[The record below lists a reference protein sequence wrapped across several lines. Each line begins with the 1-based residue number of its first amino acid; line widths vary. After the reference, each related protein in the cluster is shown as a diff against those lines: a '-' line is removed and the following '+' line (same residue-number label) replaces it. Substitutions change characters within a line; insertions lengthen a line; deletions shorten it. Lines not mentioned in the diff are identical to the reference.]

1 MKIPNPFKKK
11 KKEKG
16 YGAKYTPEYAP
27 SAFSSHKEHNPFPG
41 VSQYDT
47 GAGAFG
53 VKQSPIKSEQIAT
66 PTSGHKSSRVMRT
79 SYLTGGVFASDGM
92 WREYPIIPFN
102 KRFDYYFTVGKVQNI
117 VDSMQTDIT
126 NRKWYFKD
134 TTDGGKG
141 GAYTKELKAIEHW
154 GKHEVQITQMFEEII
169 QDWAV
174 GGTYIVSPKD
184 WMPIQL
190 ISIRAKIRDV
200 EGNTLQYVQ
209 VIDGQEL
216 HLDASEFLEIPYK
229 AVDRLAWGAGLFDSL
244 MNDRWTDMDGRQVIA
259 QLDWYKQKL
268 QDFGRIIHNHSNPLD
283 IYMAAEGEDVGQE
296 TIDND
301 LLPLIGG
308 AKPGDKLIINKRLEV
323 IENKTDGKSRFV
335 EYSDANDEEIEAG
348 LQSSKN
354 RLLTEPSA
362 MADAGEAGDQ
372 DDDRILGIMEKL
384 KIFMNK
390 HVIPNVLG
398 VEPGWIE
405 FEWGEKDSFHQQ
417 MPPYLS
423 EALQAGVYTPE
434 EVLQILIDKHG
445 WERPQLDVENQ
456 KRQDDRLAT
465 QAQQLTD
472 SETKANEEALIRF
485 RMEKAEISKRTK
497 LLENVEQQLEDLK

>member
-1 MKIPNPFKKK
+1 MKWIKKLFKK
-11 KKEKG
+11 ETKG
-16 YGAKYTPEYAP
+16 YGAKYTPPVPENGRRI
-27 SAFSSHKEHNPFPG
+27 SEPFQGMSP
-41 VSQYDT
+41 YNND
-47 GAGAFG
+47 AAAFG
-53 VKQSPIKSEQIAT
+53 VKTPIKQEQITT
-66 PTSGHKSSRVMRT
+66 PTGGKKSSKVMRT
-79 SYLTGGVFASDGM
+79 SYLTGGVFASDGS

-102 KRFDYYFTVGKVQNI
+102 KRYDYYFTVGKVQNI

-126 NRKWYFKD
+126 NRKYYFKD
-134 TTDGGKG
+134 TTDGGHG
-141 GAYTKELKAIEHW
+141 GAYTKELKAMEHW
-154 GKHEVQITQMFEEII
+154 AKHEVQVSQMFEEIVENWTI
-169 QDWAV
+169 
-174 GGTYIVSPKD
+174 GGTYIVSPED

-200 EGNTLQYVQ
+200 EGNTLQYIQ
-209 VIDGQEL
+209 VIDGQEI
-216 HLDASEFLEIPYK
+216 HLDASRFLEVPYK

-244 MNDRWTDMDGRQVIA
+244 MNDRWTDMDGRQVIS

-283 IYMAAEGEDVGQE
+283 IYTPAEGEQVGQE

-301 LLPLIGG
+301 ILPLIGG
-308 AKPGDKLIINKRLEV
+308 AKPGDKLVINKRLEV
-323 IENKTDGKSRFV
+323 VENKTDGRSRFT
-335 EYSDANDEEIEAG
+335 EYSEANDEEIEAG

-398 VEPGWIE
+398 IEAGWIE

-417 MPPYLS
+417 MPPYLL
-423 EALQAGVYTPE
+423 EALQNGIMEPE
-434 EVLQILIDKHG
+434 EVRQVLRDQHG
-445 WERPQLDVENQ
+445 WSFPELDADNQ
-456 KRQDDRLAT
+456 ARQDDRFQQ
-465 QAQQLTD
+465 QADQLTD
-472 SETKANEEALIRF
+472 QETKANEEAVINM
-485 RMEKAEISKRTK
+485 RMEKAEIKKRTN
-497 LLENVEQQLEDLK
+497 LLKEVEQQLEELK